1 MPKPR
6 TLAVASCVLAAAL
19 SATFCTQQGR
29 KAQFVLGGAMINAG
43 YRLQDHLQ
51 SYDFDSEHE
60 HEEPSPE
67 EVWQEM
73 LKQNQLSAAV
83 RTSFPRTPRHPLVAL
98 VVCMDARLDTNEL
111 TGDTRKYYYVV
122 RTAGSVL
129 EQKEAEML
137 ELAVENG
144 VRLIVLTT
152 HTDCAAERAARTPEL
167 RERYPALTRAVDQRS
182 LRVHEL
188 MQRPALRRRID
199 EGTLAIK
206 VMDVDTRTERLQ
218 PK

>member
-1 MPKPR
+1 MPKVPGF
-6 TLAVASCVLAAAL
+6 AVTAAVLALAAGL
-19 SATFCTQQGR
+19 TLWTQAGR
-29 KAQFVLGGAMINAG
+29 KVQFVLGGAMVNAG
-43 YRLQDHLQ
+43 YRLQDHLE
-51 SYDFDSEHE
+51 SYDFRKEHE
-60 HEEPSPE
+60 QEEPTPE

-152 HTDCAAERAARTPEL
+152 HTDCAAERAARTPEM
-167 RERYPALTRAVDQRS
+167 RERFPALTRAVDQRS

-188 MQRPALRRRID
+188 MQRPALKRRIE